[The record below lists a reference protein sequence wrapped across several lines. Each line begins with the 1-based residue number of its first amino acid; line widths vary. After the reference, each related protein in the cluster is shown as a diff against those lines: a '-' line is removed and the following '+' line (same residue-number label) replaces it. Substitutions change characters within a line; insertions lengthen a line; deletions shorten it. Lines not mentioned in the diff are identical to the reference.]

1 MAEPLALRCA
11 DESLARGEPMVG
23 TASRVQR
30 WMVIEQAGAWGS
42 DALIESRLDRS
53 VAAALDAGAR
63 RHRVRV
69 LLARRTAD
77 RRPGE
82 PPDQTVRRVF
92 LAHSG
97 IERWWLE
104 QLDLPTAEPGRLLD
118 IDLGTL
124 AFPDP
129 PGIGRPGPP
138 SLHLVCTNGR
148 HDPCCAD
155 LGRPVVR
162 ALTAAGAPEVWES
175 SHVGGD
181 RFAANIVC
189 LPEGV
194 YYGRVEPELAA
205 ALVAEHRAGRID
217 LDHYRG
223 RSCLPPLVQAAD
235 LFARHQ
241 LGEVRID
248 GLTVLSTEARADG
261 TVAVLVQQR
270 GGDAVEVVVRREQ
283 VPTAVQLT
291 CHVHELRRPWAFRRV
306 EVRPA

>member
-11 DESLARGEPMVG
+11 AESLARTEPMVG

-30 WMVIEQAGAWGS
+30 WMVIEQPGSWGR
-42 DALIESRLDRS
+42 DALVKSRLDRS
-53 VAAALDAGAR
+53 VAAALDAEAR

-97 IERWWLE
+97 VERWWVE
-104 QLDLPTAEPGRLLD
+104 QLDVPAAEPGRLLD
-118 IDLGTL
+118 IDLGAL

-129 PGIGRPGPP
+129 PGVGGPGPP

-155 LGRPVVR
+155 LGRPVMR
-162 ALTAAGAPEVWES
+162 ALAAAGAPEVWES

-194 YYGRVEPELAA
+194 YYGRVEPEVAA

-235 LFARHQ
+235 LFARHH
-241 LGEVRID
+241 LGEVRLD
-248 GLTVLSTEARADG
+248 GLTVLSTEAGPDG

-270 GGDAVEVVVRREQ
+270 GGDAVEVVVRRERE
-283 VPTAVQLT
+283 PAAVQLT
-291 CHVHELRRPWAFRRV
+291 CHVHEQRRPWAFRRI